1 MNIAATRQARA
12 VCFADGATGTDTV
25 VDCAPGETVLLAGL
39 RAGLPLPYECASGG
53 CGSCRAQLVDG
64 SVRTRWEDAT
74 GLSER
79 DRRRGNRILLCQ
91 SLPDPACRV
100 RVTLP
105 DEPLGNRPSAPARC
119 IGTLVRRDLLSNDTA
134 QLVVDAGEPM
144 PYLPGQFVLL
154 EFEDGVRRAYS
165 MSRPPQPG
173 PDAGKLELLVRA
185 KPGGAASAWI
195 FDRLS
200 VGATVTVEGPYGKAH
215 AQSPTDR
222 PVVCLAGGT
231 GLAPI
236 LAIAEHLSFEAPTR
250 HLDVY
255 VGSRQVGDIVLA
267 DRLSAL
273 AEAGANV
280 VAVVENN
287 PDQTHPVLGATR
299 TGLALG
305 HLAADLPDLAGHDMY
320 IAGPSPMIEASLRR
334 LLREGTALADR
345 VFFDR
350 FIA

>member
-1 MNIAATRQARA
+1 
-12 VCFADGATGTDTV
+12 
-25 VDCAPGETVLLAGL
+25 
-39 RAGLPLPYECASGG
+39 
-53 CGSCRAQLVDG
+53 VDG
-64 SVRTRWEDAT
+64 SVTTRWPDAT

-91 SLPDPACRV
+91 SLPDAACRV

-105 DEPLGNRPSAPARC
+105 DDPLCQQLSAPARRT
-119 IGTLVRRDLLSNDTA
+119 GTLARRDLLSHDTA
-134 QLVVDAGEPM
+134 QLIVDASESVR
-144 PYLPGQFVLL
+144 YLPGQFVLL

-165 MSRPPQPG
+165 ISRPPH
-173 PDAGKLELLVRA
+173 AGAAATELELLIRA
-185 KPGGAASAWI
+185 KPGGAASSWI

-200 VGATVTVEGPYGKAH
+200 VGATVIVEGPYGKAH
-215 AQSPTDR
+215 AQSPPDR
-222 PVVCLAGGT
+222 PVACLAGGT

-236 LAIAEHLSFEAPTR
+236 LAIAEHLNAEAPTR
-250 HLDVY
+250 RLDVY
-255 VGSRQVGDIVLA
+255 VGSRHAGDIVLA
-267 DRLSAL
+267 DRLTAL
-273 AEAGANV
+273 ARAGATV

-305 HLAADLPDLAGHDMY
+305 HLATDLPDLAGHDVY
-320 IAGPSPMIEASLRR
+320 LAGPTPMIEAGLRQ

-350 FIA
+350 FIT